1 MKDGV
6 SIIICCYNSEQR
18 IRETLYYV
26 ALQEATIAHGWEVI
40 IVNNNSSDHTEGVA
54 RKACTEYGLKNCTFV
69 NEPKPGLINAR
80 ITGAKNAS
88 FNLYSF
94 IDDDNHIEKK
104 WIDKVFSVFQLYAN
118 VGACGGSSTAKTDS
132 TPPTWFDAFSSAYAV
147 GKQQEKSGYV
157 SSQRGFLWGAG
168 LTLRKEVWDQLI
180 NTSIPLFLTGRKG
193 KSLLAGEDGEICLR
207 IQLYGWK
214 LWYQEDLRFVHY
226 LPDNRLSTSYLLR
239 MYEGFGKSEVIL
251 RMYRSVLGFDSTLK
265 FTYELRSSAK
275 NSILNTLKSIALKFG
290 SINTVSKLEAQTK
303 MHYFAA
309 YMKTL
314 INIRNEYKNTI
325 KAIQKIKK
333 K

>member
-6 SIIICCYNSEQR
+6 SIIVCCYNSAQR

-26 ALQEATIAHGWEVI
+26 ALQEATIAPGWEVI
-40 IVNNNSSDHTEGVA
+40 IVNNNSSDETEAVA
-54 RKACTEYGLKNCTFV
+54 RKACTEFGIKNCTIIR
-69 NEPKPGLINAR
+69 EPKAGLINAR
-80 ITGAKNAS
+80 ISGAMNAS

-104 WIDKVFSVFQLYAN
+104 WIDKVFSIFQLYAD

-132 TPPTWFDAFSSAYAV
+132 AAPAWFNAFNSAYAI

-157 SSQRGFLWGAG
+157 NTQRGYLWGAG
-168 LTLRKEVWDQLI
+168 LSLRKAVWDQLM
-180 NTSIPLFLTGRKG
+180 NSSVSLFLIGRKG

-226 LPDNRLSTSYLLR
+226 LPDNRLSTTYLLR
-239 MYEGFGKSEVIL
+239 IYEGFGKSEVIL
-251 RMYRSVLGFDSTLK
+251 RMYRSVLGFDPILK
-265 FTYELRSSAK
+265 FTHEFRSSAK
-275 NSILNTLKSIALKFG
+275 NSVLYTIKSIALKFG
-290 SINTVSKLEAQTK
+290 SINPVHKLEAQTK
-303 MHYFAA
+303 MHYFVA

-314 INIRNEYKNTI
+314 INIRNEYKKII
-325 KAIQKIKK
+325 KAIEKIKK